1 MTSQLGLIGLGTMGS
16 ALARNIASR
25 GFKVSLWNR
34 THEKVIDFVQ
44 RYGDESY
51 YMAENFE
58 DFIESIDRP
67 RRLIVMVP
75 AGEATEEI
83 LNQLKNTLREGD
95 CILDGGNAF
104 HKDTENRVRQFLD
117 QGLYFLGTGISGGEE
132 GALKGPSLMAGGS
145 REAWE
150 EFEPILT
157 AISAEDFNGKA
168 CVAYLGKGG
177 AGHFV
182 KMVHNGIE
190 YAEMQML
197 AEAYDLLKLY
207 RLKNAE
213 IAEIF
218 REWDEGKLS
227 SFLTEISIDVLQ
239 KEEEGGK
246 PLLDLIL
253 DKASQKGTGAW
264 TSQEALTLG
273 VAVPSLTASVFA
285 RGISETKE
293 KRQELHHFYPPLE
306 EAPNAV
312 LSETVS
318 HLTKALL
325 ATRVVNFE
333 QGYTLLKKASQHYGW
348 ELPLQEIF
356 RLWQGGCII
365 RCSLLKDFHAA
376 LNLPLESLYFAPF
389 VQSILKDS
397 YGAWKQIVT
406 QGVQTGRALFALSA
420 ALQHFEAHRTKIL
433 PAHFIQALRDRF
445 GAHGYERTDKEGFFH
460 TQWL

>member
-1 MTSQLGLIGLGTMGS
+1 MASQLGLIGLGTMGS

-34 THEKVIDFVQ
+34 THEKVQEFVQ
-44 RYGDESY
+44 NYGSDSY
-51 YMAENFE
+51 YVAENFE

-83 LNQLKNTLREGD
+83 LNQLKSTLREGD

-104 HKDTENRVRQFLD
+104 HKDSENRVRQFLH
-117 QGLYFLGTGISGGEE
+117 QGIYFLGTGISGGEE

-157 AISAEDFNGKA
+157 AISAEDFNGRA
-168 CVAYLGKGG
+168 CVTYMGRGG

-197 AEAYDLLKLY
+197 AEAYDFLKHY

-239 KEEEGGK
+239 KEEEGK
-246 PLLDLIL
+246 PLIDLIL
-253 DKASQKGTGAW
+253 DKASQKGSGVW
-264 TSQEALTLG
+264 VSQEALALG
-273 VAVPSLTASVFA
+273 IATPSLTASVFA
-285 RGISETKE
+285 RSISEIKQ

-306 EAPNAV
+306 EAPHAT
-312 LSETVS
+312 LSEMVS

-325 ATRVVNFE
+325 ATRVANFE
-333 QGYTLLKKASQHYGW
+333 QGYALLKKASQNYEW
-348 ELPLQEIF
+348 DLPLQEIF
-356 RLWQGGCII
+356 RVWQGGCII
-365 RCSLLKDFHAA
+365 RCSILKDFHAA
-376 LNLPLESLYFAPF
+376 LSLPLESLYFAPF

-397 YGAWKQIVT
+397 YLDWKQIVT
-406 QGVQTGRALFALSA
+406 LGVQTGRPLFALSA
-420 ALQHFEAHRTKIL
+420 ALQHFEASRTKIL
-433 PAHFIQALRDRF
+433 PANFIQALRDRF

-460 TQWL
+460 TKWL